1 MYFKAIL
8 LGLVSAILLT
18 FSAFAM
24 GPELPTSTVNTFSIE
39 PFLQFEQA
47 LAPMPAPRI
56 EYEEPAPVESEV
68 EYEAVQTTY
77 ITTDRVNFRS
87 DPSTDN
93 PRIML
98 VQAGRQV
105 EVLDFLDGEW
115 FRVEFDGIVGYMASQ
130 FLREM
135 PAPGEV
141 GTVELIEWSV
151 VRNIIPQN
159 VPLTVV
165 DTRTG
170 LTWQM
175 ISFSHGNHADVWPAT
190 SDDTE
195 IMRQAFGG
203 WTWTPRPI
211 VLIVGD
217 RTFAASM
224 NGMPHGGG
232 SGTNGFN
239 GHVCMHFV
247 GSRTHNGNRSHERDH
262 QNAIQEAYRTA
273 SNW

>member
-115 FRVEFDGIVGYMASQ
+115 FRVEFDGIVGYMAS
-130 FLREM
+130 
-135 PAPGEV
+135 
-141 GTVELIEWSV
+141 
-151 VRNIIPQN
+151 
-159 VPLTVV
+159 
-165 DTRTG
+165 
-170 LTWQM
+170 
-175 ISFSHGNHADVWPAT
+175 
-190 SDDTE
+190 
-195 IMRQAFGG
+195 
-203 WTWTPRPI
+203 
-211 VLIVGD
+211 
-217 RTFAASM
+217 
-224 NGMPHGGG
+224 
-232 SGTNGFN
+232 
-239 GHVCMHFV
+239 
-247 GSRTHNGNRSHERDH
+247 
-262 QNAIQEAYRTA
+262 
-273 SNW
+273 